1 MSECEAC
8 IFKTL
13 VINKQINEQRIR
25 ADLCSICLFKTL
37 TGPQIDE
44 LIKICTIKQFHE
56 GDILFSEEDE
66 PSYLYLLLKGA
77 VKEYKYDAYGNT
89 VVVQHY
95 FTPNMI
101 GESANFEYVPYDT
114 TAECINKC
122 VVLTITY
129 EDFEKKFLKNPDISL
144 KLMLQLAK
152 KIKTTM
158 NYNMPK
164 EAISKLAEFIYENE
178 ELFNTMK
185 KYKIAEMLNISPETL
200 SRLLKTFKEHQIFE
214 RKENGHYVLNGVKQF
229 ISSGS
234 LSAVVVVLASTDR
247 SRGARGISAFIVEKD
262 TPGFSY
268 GKEENKLGIRA
279 STTTELVFEECKVP
293 AENLMGKEGMG
304 FIYTMRNFDR
314 ARPGVGAIALGI
326 AQGAYELA
334 LEFIHQKNLLNNQY
348 IQRVIA
354 DMATEV
360 EAARALVYATARMI
374 DAGGRNYTKEA
385 SFAKLYPADIAVKVA
400 NMSIELLGPYG
411 LLSEYRVEKMLR
423 DAKITQIY
431 EGTNQIQRA
440 QIAIELTREM
450 GTKARAQ
457 KA

>member
-1 MSECEAC
+1 MDYFLSDEEKAL
-8 IFKTL
+8 KEKARTVAETL
-13 VINKQINEQRIR
+13 VKPVHCELDEKAEFPMEIVKEMGKRGLLKIFIPTEYGGTGAKIMDMCIACEEVSKVCAGIATAYAVNALGSGPIV
-25 ADLCSICLFKTL
+25 LFA
-37 TGPQIDE
+37 
-44 LIKICTIKQFHE
+44 
-56 GDILFSEEDE
+56 SEEQKKK
-66 PSYLYLLLKGA
+66 YLPKIAVGELLCAFGLTEAQAGSD
-77 VKEYKYDAYGNT
+77 V
-89 VVVQHY
+89 
-95 FTPNMI
+95 
-101 GESANFEYVPYDT
+101 ANLQT
-114 TAECINKC
+114 TA
-122 VVLTITY
+122 
-129 EDFEKKFLKNPDISL
+129 
-144 KLMLQLAK
+144 
-152 KIKTTM
+152 
-158 NYNMPK
+158 
-164 EAISKLAEFIYENE
+164 
-178 ELFNTMK
+178 
-185 KYKIAEMLNISPETL
+185 
-200 SRLLKTFKEHQIFE
+200 

-234 LSAVVVVLASTDR
+234 LSDVYVVLASTDR

-279 STTTELVFEECKVP
+279 STTTELVFEECKIP

-334 LEFIHQKNLLNNQY
+334 LDFIHQKNLLNNQY

-360 EAARALVYATARMI
+360 EAARALIYATARMI
-374 DAGGRNYTKEA
+374 DAGGKNFTKEA
-385 SFAKLYPADIAVKVA
+385 SFAKLYPADIAVKVTNQA
-400 NMSIELLGPYG
+400 IELLGPYG

-450 GTKARAQ
+450 GIKHRAQ
-457 KA
+457 KV